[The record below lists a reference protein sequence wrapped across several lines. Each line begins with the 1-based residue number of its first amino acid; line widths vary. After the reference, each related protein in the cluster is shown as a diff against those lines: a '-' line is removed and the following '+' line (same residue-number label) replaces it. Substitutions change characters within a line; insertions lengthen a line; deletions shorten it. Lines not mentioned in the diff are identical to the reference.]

1 MTFILSYNFLNSKLI
16 TLIKFYP
23 NLENKSFNEPLK
35 LMTFILSYN
44 FLNSKLIA
52 ALKDICQ

>member
-1 MTFILSYNFLNSKLI
+1 MTHHQMQILSQK
-16 TLIKFYP
+16 
-23 NLENKSFNEPLK
+23 NKSFNEPLK